1 VLLPIYVGIGTFEFL
16 TVFAYA
22 KLFNPYGGSLTAVI
36 GISSIIKS
44 AYSK

>member
-1 VLLPIYVGIGTFEFL
+1 MGTLEFL

-22 KLFNPYGGSLTAVI
+22 KLFNPCGGSLTADI